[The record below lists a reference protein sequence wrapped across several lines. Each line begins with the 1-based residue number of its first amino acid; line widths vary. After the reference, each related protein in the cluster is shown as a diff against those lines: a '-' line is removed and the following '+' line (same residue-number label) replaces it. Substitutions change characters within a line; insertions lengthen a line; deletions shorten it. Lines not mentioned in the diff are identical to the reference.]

1 MSVLSTLKPTYNAK
15 PIGSVR
21 SLALALRVSEAA
33 LKNYASSRDTLY
45 DRFAIPKGDGKERL
59 ICNPKKELKFI
70 QKRINRA
77 VFENV
82 VFPPYLYGGIAGRDY
97 VQNAQQHSGAQA
109 LIALDIRDF
118 YPSIT
123 AAQTRQIFKN
133 FCRFP
138 DTVAEILTQ
147 LTTLDG
153 CVPQGA
159 CTSSNIA
166 NLVFFDI
173 EHLLAQQLLSRRF
186 IYTRLLDDISIS
198 SPNRPFGKTEQEKI
212 IKSVAA
218 MLKMRGMHLKNKKTR
233 TTTKSNPADL
243 MEVTGLWLNRGRP
256 RVLRSERISIRS
268 EARKVGQ
275 LFKISREASDYHEIF
290 NRSSGRVSKLAHLGH
305 AESQILR
312 DKLRKILPHLSVEEQ
327 FHLSRKV
334 ESLRRSVRG
343 RRGTWEYVTRYHQAK
358 YSVNVLKRSNRRL
371 AYRLEA
377 MLAACKPTS
386 SHQRIIYG

>member
-1 MSVLSTLKPTYNAK
+1 MSVFSSLKPTYNAK
-15 PIGSVR
+15 PIGSVK

-33 LKNYASSRDTLY
+33 LKNYAASRDALY
-45 DRFAIPKGDGKERL
+45 DRFTIAKSDGKERP

-77 VFENV
+77 IFDNV
-82 VFPPYLYGGIAGRDY
+82 LFPPYLYGGIVGRDY
-97 VQNAQQHSGAQA
+97 VQNAQQHAGAQA

-123 AAQTRQIFKN
+123 ASHARNVFKY

-138 DTVAEILTQ
+138 DPVAEILTQ
-147 LTTLDG
+147 LTTLDE

-173 EHLLAQQLLSRRF
+173 EHLLAQQLSSRHF
-186 IYTRLLDDISIS
+186 VYTRLLDDISIS
-198 SPNRPFGKTEQEKI
+198 SPKRPFGKTEQEKI
-212 IKSVAA
+212 IKSVAD
-218 MLKMRGMHLKNKKTR
+218 MLQMRGMHLKNKKTR

-256 RVLRSERISIRS
+256 RVLRSERIDIRR
-268 EARKVGQ
+268 EAIKVGK
-275 LFKISREASDYHEIF
+275 LFKLSREANDYHEIF

-305 AESQILR
+305 VESRVLR
-312 DKLRKILPHLSVEEQ
+312 DKLRTMLPHLSLDDQ
-327 FHLSRKV
+327 FHLTRKI
-334 ESLRRSVRG
+334 ESLRRTIRG
-343 RRGTWEYVTRYHQAK
+343 RRGSWEYVTRYHQAQ
-358 YSVNVLKRSNRRL
+358 YFVNILKRNNRRL
-371 AYRLEA
+371 AHRLEA
-377 MLAACKPTS
+377 MLASCKPIAT
-386 SHQRIIYG
+386 HQSIIYG